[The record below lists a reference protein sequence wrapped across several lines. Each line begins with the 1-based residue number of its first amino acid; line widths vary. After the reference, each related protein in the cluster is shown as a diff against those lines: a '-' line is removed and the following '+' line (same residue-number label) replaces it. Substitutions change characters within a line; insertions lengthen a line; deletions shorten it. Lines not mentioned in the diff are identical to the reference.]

1 MAPKGL
7 LQQIVLMLFL
17 SLIVGL
23 GINFPFIKKYFLG
36 DFRFGFIS
44 LEKYPAITFITLG
57 EAEGLFLKGEALF
70 IDSRPEED
78 FQTGHILGAVN
89 IPFEEYKKEK
99 AFDLIFLP
107 PEGTVVVYCDG
118 SECNSSLELAK
129 VLHQKGLIDIKIF
142 FGGWVEWVRE
152 GLPVSSENDPQ

>member
-1 MAPKGL
+1 MALKKL
-7 LQQIVLMLFL
+7 LQQIVLILFL
-17 SLIVGL
+17 SLIIGL
-23 GINFPFIKKYFLG
+23 GINFSLIKKYFLG
-36 DFRFGFIS
+36 DFGFGFIS
-44 LEKYPAITFITLG
+44 LEEYSSITFITLG
-57 EAEGLFLKGEALF
+57 EAEGLFAEGEVLF
-70 IDSRPEED
+70 IDSRPEEA

-99 AFDLIFLP
+99 ALDLIFLP

-129 VLHQKGLIDIKIF
+129 VLHQKGLIDIKVF
-142 FGGWVEWVRE
+142 FGGWVEWTRE